1 MRKKKY
7 DDAIKVSIP
16 EITAS
21 LTEHIIKVLEL
32 LEANLEIE
40 IKLKM
45 IERELKL
52 AKYEGFKACQILP
65 KELLGTR
72 TKSLIYKLKWSFFR
86 GRY

>member
-1 MRKKKY
+1 MKRKKY
-7 DDAIKVSIP
+7 DDVIKVSIQQ
-16 EITAS
+16 IVAV
-21 LTEHIIKVLEL
+21 LTERIIKMIEL
-32 LEANLEIE
+32 SDANIE
-40 IKLKM
+40 LDIKLKM